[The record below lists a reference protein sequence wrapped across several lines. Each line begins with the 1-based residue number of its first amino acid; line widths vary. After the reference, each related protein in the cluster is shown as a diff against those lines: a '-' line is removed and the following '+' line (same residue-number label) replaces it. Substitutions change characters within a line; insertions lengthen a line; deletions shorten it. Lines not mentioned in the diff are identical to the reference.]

1 MATPEALA
9 TVSHQPIGPALA
21 EFTRAIAQE
30 LASATPELP
39 SFPEVALR
47 VRQAL
52 GNEDIA
58 IDDVVRIVSAEPS
71 LAVRLLQLANS
82 AALNPAGQRVIT
94 LRAAISRIGFNL
106 ARSAT
111 IAFAMSQM
119 RRAEAWR
126 GLESH
131 FHGIWEASA
140 RLAAM
145 SYAVAHHLRRADADQ
160 ALLAGMLSSMGK
172 LFVLTRV
179 SRFPSLL
186 ADPAVRGEIESAW
199 HARAARVLLV
209 RWEVPD
215 EGLDAACDFA
225 VVPDPM
231 DARAGATLTDV
242 LLAARYLVNVDDAAD
257 LAGAAFL
264 GAAPFARL
272 RLDAR
277 AVGEILTASAA
288 EIASL
293 RAALAD

>member
-1 MATPEALA
+1 MASTEPLA
-9 TVSHQPIGPALA
+9 PTSHLPLGPALA
-21 EFTRAIAQE
+21 EFTRGIAQE
-30 LASATPELP
+30 LAGESPELP

-52 GNEDIA
+52 ADEDIV

-82 AALNPAGQRVIT
+82 VALNPTAQRVTT
-94 LRAAISRIGFNL
+94 LRTAMARIGFNL

-119 RRAEAWR
+119 RRGESWR
-126 GLESH
+126 GLERQ
-131 FHGIWEASA
+131 FREIWEASA

-145 SYAVAHHLRRADADQ
+145 SFAVARHQGRADADQ
-160 ALLAGMLSSMGK
+160 ALLAGMLHSVGK

-179 SRFPSLL
+179 SRFPSLFG
-186 ADPAVRGEIESAW
+186 DDVVRNEIESVW

-209 RWEVPD
+209 KWELPD
-215 EGLDAACDFA
+215 EVLDAACNFA
-225 VVPDPM
+225 SM
-231 DARAGATLTDV
+231 AGHADAAATGSLSDV
-242 LLAARYLVNVDDAAD
+242 LLAARYLVTVGDPAE
-257 LAGAAFL
+257 LTGAAFP

-272 RLDAR
+272 RLVA
-277 AVGEILTASAA
+277 ATVGEILIASAA

-293 RAALAD
+293 RAALGD

>member
-119 RRAEAWR
+119 RRADAWR

-131 FHGIWEASA
+131 FHDIWEASA

-209 RWEVPD
+209 RWELPD
-215 EGLDAACDFA
+215 EVLDAACDFT
-225 VVPDPM
+225 VVSDPM

-242 LLAARYLVNVDDAAD
+242 LLAARYLVNVEDAAD

-272 RLDAR
+272 RLDAL
-277 AVGEILTASAA
+277 AVREILTASAA